1 MTQYG
6 RTNERDNTTEVVH
19 HKVERERHR
28 TLLHSHI
35 HTLQYHTYIQV
46 REIRTDAQY
55 ITYSQSNSLYQS
67 QSLTL
72 SLSFS
77 LSLSQPLTLTSTS
90 PTPGTI
96 VVLTALSSSASVRT
110 NWVVNAVSL
119 LAADLVVSDIFNAT
133 NIV

>member
-35 HTLQYHTYIQV
+35 HTLQYHTYIHTSK
-46 REIRTDAQY
+46 RDMHRRTIHNIQSV
-55 ITYSQSNSLYQS
+55 SQIVFINHNHL
-67 QSLTL
+67 L
-72 SLSFS
+72 S

-110 NWVVNAVSL
+110 SWVVNAVSL
-119 LAADLVVSDIFNAT
+119 LAADLVVSEIFNAT

>member
-6 RTNERDNTTEVVH
+6 RTNERDNTTEVVY

-72 SLSFS
+72 SLS
-77 LSLSQPLTLTSTS
+77 LSQPLTLTSTS

-110 NWVVNAVSL
+110 SWVVNAVSL
-119 LAADLVVSDIFNAT
+119 LAADLVVSEIFNAT